1 MAGSATANFVT
12 NSWRSRIFWTIVLV
26 LMWSCSDGEPPSSVS
41 EAPGRN
47 LRLVFEW
54 PGDDPASQQDLAI
67 RDKIGRQLVAQ
78 QVGKIVRSGT
88 GMGWMDIVLQ
98 VRDTARARI
107 EIESIMKAIAPD
119 SVFAV
124 QAENESG
131 SH

>member
-1 MAGSATANFVT
+1 MAGPATANFVT
-12 NSWRSRIFWTIVLV
+12 NSWRSGIFWTIVLV

-88 GMGWMDIVLQ
+88 GMGWMDIVLE
-98 VRDTARARI
+98 VNDPERALP
-107 EIESIMKAIAPD
+107 EVEAVVKAIAPD
-119 SVFAV
+119 FKFAIQV
-124 QAENESG
+124 G
-131 SH
+131 KH

>member
-1 MAGSATANFVT
+1 MAGPATANFVT
-12 NSWRSRIFWTIVLV
+12 NLWRSGIFWTIVLV

-67 RDKIGRQLVAQ
+67 RDKIGRQLVTQ

-88 GMGWMDIVLQ
+88 GMGWMDIVLE
-98 VRDTARARI
+98 VNDPERALP
-107 EIESIMKAIAPD
+107 EVEAVVKAIAPD
-119 SVFAV
+119 IKFAIQV
-124 QAENESG
+124 G
-131 SH
+131 KH

>member
-1 MAGSATANFVT
+1 MAGPATANFVT
-12 NSWRSRIFWTIVLV
+12 NSWRSGIFWTIVLV

-88 GMGWMDIVLQ
+88 GMGWMDIVLE
-98 VRDTARARI
+98 VNDPERALP
-107 EIESIMKAIAPD
+107 EVEAVVKAIAPD
-119 SVFAV
+119 IKFAIQV
-124 QAENESG
+124 G
-131 SH
+131 KH